1 MPFHLKKKE
10 EKQKSKHGNK
20 VKKRGQIRD
29 DKKGT
34 AEGDGYERFS
44 KTLVPIKSKTHKH
57 NPPTPTLFFFHS
69 PFLFPFLF
77 PSPSINY

>member
-44 KTLVPIKSKTHKH
+44 KTLVPIKAKLINITL
-57 NPPTPTLFFFHS
+57 PPQPFSSSIAPFSS
-69 PFLFPFLF
+69 PFF
-77 PSPSINY
+77 SPPLQ